1 MWSGYAQ
8 WRMIRDACWTLHY
21 YDDGGLRVVSLIGEF
36 DVENR
41 ESLQSFVEVA
51 LGGVA
56 PVIVDLSDVTFLEA
70 RPIAALVDLYERAH
84 ARMCFVAPKGT
95 PVRRMFEVQGLDRA
109 LCVADSVAEAGV
121 RLKITLASGGS
132 VAKIE

>member
-1 MWSGYAQ
+1 MRSGYVQ

-21 YDDGGLRVVSLIGEF
+21 YDDGGLRVVSIIGEF

-41 ESLQSFVEVA
+41 DSLQSFVEVA

-70 RPIAALVDLYERAH
+70 TPTAVLVDLYEQAR
-84 ARMCFVAPKGT
+84 ARMCFVAPRGT
-95 PVRRMFEVQGLDRA
+95 AIRRLFEVQGLDRA

-121 RLKITLASGGS
+121 RLKIMLASGGS
-132 VAKIE
+132 VTKIE